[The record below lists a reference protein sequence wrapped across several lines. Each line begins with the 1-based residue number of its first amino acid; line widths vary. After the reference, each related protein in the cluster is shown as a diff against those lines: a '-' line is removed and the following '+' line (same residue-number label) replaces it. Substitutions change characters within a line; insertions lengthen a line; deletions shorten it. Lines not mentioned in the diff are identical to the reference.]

1 MAKAKRQE
9 GQGKQ
14 EQVSHVSQYNMYCS
28 GEENIISEWSLHVV
42 LGLTELV
49 SIYHEENS
57 QTHTNCHPSSQIAI
71 PLRNKELAQQRTL
84 TLLANV

>member
-14 EQVSHVSQYNMYCS
+14 EQVSHVFQYNMYCS

-42 LGLTELV
+42 SGLTELV
-49 SIYHEENS
+49 SIYHEEDS
-57 QTHTNCHPSSQIAI
+57 QTHTNCHPSSQLAI
-71 PLRNKELAQQRTL
+71 QLRNRELAQQPTHF
-84 TLLANV
+84 